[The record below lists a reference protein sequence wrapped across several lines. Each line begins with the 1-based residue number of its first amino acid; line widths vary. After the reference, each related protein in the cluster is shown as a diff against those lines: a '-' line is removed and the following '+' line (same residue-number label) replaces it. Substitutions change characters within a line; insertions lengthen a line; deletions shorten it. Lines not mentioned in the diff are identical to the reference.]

1 LLKKAAEQG
10 LASAQNN
17 LGSAYR
23 EGEGV
28 HEDDAKAVCWYR
40 KAAEQG
46 DALAQTNLSSMY
58 AEGKGVP
65 ENNVK
70 GAEALYNLGVIYQA
84 ELGVPQNNQTA
95 GVQLSHE
102 ASGSTA

>member
-1 LLKKAAEQG
+1 MLKKAAEQG

-28 HEDDAKAVCWYR
+28 PEDDAKAVYWYG
-40 KAAEQG
+40 KAAEPG
-46 DALAQTNLSSMY
+46 DALAQTNLGAMY
-58 AEGKGVP
+58 AKGEGVP

-70 GAEALYNLGVIYQA
+70 GADALYNLGVMYQA
-84 ELGVPQNNQTA
+84 ELGVTQNNQTA
-95 GVQLSHE
+95 GVRLSHE